1 MYTTNEVL
9 KLFLPFLVSGSRSS
23 RTLSHL
29 LPFFVGT
36 AVVVVVVEDTSCKG
50 TNAALASLLALEKI
64 GVRLLDFSHEII

>member
-29 LPFFVGT
+29 FPFFVGS
-36 AVVVVVVEDTSCKG
+36 AVVVVVEDTSCKG